1 MTTKKPVQSTEN
13 NKKNQT
19 QVEQTNTNINLD
31 TSTEPNPTHQVQ
43 EQFCSCCKPGEW
55 VDFFNKK
62 KSADMFCSEVFV
74 PDSNFSNTSTKF
86 KSHKIFVKKNDI

>member
-1 MTTKKPVQSTEN
+1 MTTKKPVQLTD
-13 NKKNQT
+13 NKKPEV
-19 QVEQTNTNINLD
+19 QVGQTNTNPD
-31 TSTEPNPTHQVQ
+31 PTQQVQ

-62 KSADMFCSEVFV
+62 KTPDMFCLEVFG
-74 PDSNFSNTSTKF
+74 PDLNNQTKS